1 MSSFQALMALS
12 ASQTKESQSA
22 VQIALRERQRKEAA
36 KRKEQEEK
44 DRKQREQERQ
54 LRLKHFEE
62 EKKEQERKKREE
74 EKRRALEHALQRR
87 EDEQRNALLYGPK
100 KANKYPTS
108 TSGVKEAVRKS
119 RLPSADDRN
128 DEPSP
133 GLFLTREELRQRK
146 QQAEQRRLYATS
158 RRSSGTGSY
167 SKQGKRLPGGAVDIA
182 TPTCTAENGSFKS
195 VKDRLAAQP
204 ITLTKLNVVKR
215 DTRTIDEIVQDRAKA
230 KVLDGD
236 KAREFSDWFGSS
248 KKKDSAK
255 KGSPPASALSTSSL
269 SSSMVATP
277 PASQSAV
284 GSGANTPVSRK
295 CLRRWP
301 TCLWCLV
308 IVT

>member
-1 MSSFQALMALS
+1 MALS

-44 DRKQREQERQ
+44 DRKQREQERK

-100 KANKYPTS
+100 KANKYPNS
-108 TSGVKEAVRKS
+108 VSGVKEAVRKS
-119 RLPSADDRN
+119 RLPAADNDHN
-128 DEPSP
+128 DEPAP

-146 QQAEQRRLYATS
+146 QESEQRRLYATS
-158 RRSSGTGSY
+158 KRSSGAGSY

-182 TPTCTAENGSFKS
+182 TPARTAENTNFKS

-248 KKKDSAK
+248 KKKDPVK
-255 KGSPPASALSTSSL
+255 KDSPPASALSTSSL
-269 SSSMVATP
+269 SSMVATP
-277 PASQSAV
+277 PASQSTV

-295 CLRRWP
+295 CLRHWP
-301 TCLWCLV
+301 TCLRYSV
-308 IVT
+308 VVT